1 MNFKNKTVW
10 ITGASSGIGE
20 AVAKE
25 LANDCS
31 NLIISGRNQKALRE
45 LSTELEKKGVT
56 TKIVTFSLEN
66 ELEIAR
72 AFREVSE
79 LDIRVDALLQF
90 GGISHRSLA
99 AQTNPDVERRIFE
112 INYFGT
118 VMLAKMML
126 QKMIEQGGG
135 LLAATS
141 SIVGKFGFPYRS
153 SYSASKHAL
162 HGYFETVRAENV
174 IHNIKVS
181 MIIPGR
187 VTTNISKNA
196 LLKDGKA
203 HDIMDEGIEQ
213 GMDVNKAARIIV
225 KQLSKDKKEIL
236 VGGKEL
242 LMVHIRRW
250 FPSLL
255 YKLASKVKPT

>member
-1 MNFKNKTVW
+1 MDFKNKTVW

-20 AVAKE
+20 AVARK
-25 LANDCS
+25 LAHDCS
-31 NLIISGRNQKALRE
+31 TLILSGRNVKALTK
-45 LSTELEKKGVT
+45 LSKELEKLGAKI
-56 TKIVTFSLEN
+56 KIVTFSLEY

-72 AFREVSE
+72 AFKEVMDMNVA
-79 LDIRVDALLQF
+79 LDALLQF

-99 AQTNPDVERRIFE
+99 NETEHDVERRIFE

-118 VMLAKMML
+118 VMLAKMALQHML
-126 QKMIEQGGG
+126 DNGGG

-162 HGYFETVRAENV
+162 HGYFETIRAENV
-174 IHNIKVS
+174 SNNIRVS

-196 LLKDGKA
+196 LLKNGKS
-203 HDIMDEGIEQ
+203 HDVMDEGIEK
-213 GMDVNKAARIIV
+213 GMDVNKAAEVIV
-225 KQLSKDKKEIL
+225 KQLSKEKKEIL

-250 FPSLL
+250 FPALL